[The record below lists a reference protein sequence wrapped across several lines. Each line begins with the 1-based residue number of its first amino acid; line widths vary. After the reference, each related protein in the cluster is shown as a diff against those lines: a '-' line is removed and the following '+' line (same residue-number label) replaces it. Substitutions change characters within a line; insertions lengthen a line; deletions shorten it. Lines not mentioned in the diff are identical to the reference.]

1 MLLREIKQ
9 GAEGFEG
16 GDVYPW
22 SVGGREEGKCVA
34 AGRERKCE
42 AGQGRAGVLWRGG
55 ARLGSVRRCALGCG
69 ADAGFSPAGNLLHDH
84 RGLARARQ
92 LPAGR

>member
-42 AGQGRAGVLWRGG
+42 AGQGRAGPV
-55 ARLGSVRRCALGCG
+55 CCG
-69 ADAGFSPAGNLLHDH
+69 A
-84 RGLARARQ
+84 
-92 LPAGR
+92 AGRGAAGLGPAVRAGVRG